1 VPRVQLIVSGTP
13 VETRGVSVHQ
23 SPSSNRAESLASS
36 WSVFRA
42 TKIYDVL
49 CAAPLII
56 WYGSSAGRLMP
67 ALFAKLEIAD
77 VHEIDIAF
85 VLSVLAQTAGIALIL
100 LALIFLLLR
109 RPAKGRAKG
118 ALPRIAAIAGTYLG
132 VAVVWLPPHTMGLM
146 LSFLSLTLIL
156 CGVAFAIFALL
167 HLGRSFSLMAEAR
180 RLVTDGPYASIRHPL
195 YLGEA
200 ISMLG
205 LTLQYLSP
213 LALGIL
219 LLQFAFQLWRM
230 ENEEAVLASQFA
242 EYESYR
248 TRTAR
253 LLPGLY

>member
-1 VPRVQLIVSGTP
+1 MHPP
-13 VETRGVSVHQ
+13 
-23 SPSSNRAESLASS
+23 PSSDRAESFAAS
-36 WSVFRA
+36 WRVFQS

-56 WYGSSAGRLMP
+56 WYGLSAGRLMP

-85 VLSVLAQTAGIALIL
+85 VLSVLAQSAGIALIV
-100 LALIFLLLR
+100 LALVFLLLR
-109 RPAKGRAKG
+109 RPAVGRAKG
-118 ALPRIAAIAGTYLG
+118 PLPRIAAIAGTYLG
-132 VAVVWLPPHTMGLM
+132 VAVVWLPPRAMGLM

-180 RLVTDGPYASIRHPL
+180 
-195 YLGEA
+195 
-200 ISMLG
+200 
-205 LTLQYLSP
+205 TLQYLSP

-219 LLQFAFQLWRM
+219 LLQLVFQLWRM
-230 ENEEAVLASQFA
+230 KNEEAVLASQFA

>member
-1 VPRVQLIVSGTP
+1 
-13 VETRGVSVHQ
+13 
-23 SPSSNRAESLASS
+23 
-36 WSVFRA
+36 
-42 TKIYDVL
+42 
-49 CAAPLII
+49 
-56 WYGSSAGRLMP
+56 MP

-85 VLSVLAQTAGIALIL
+85 VLSVLAQSAGIALIV
-100 LALIFLLLR
+100 LALVFLLLR
-109 RPAKGRAKG
+109 RPAVGRAKG
-118 ALPRIAAIAGTYLG
+118 PLPRIAAIAGTYLG
-132 VAVVWLPPHTMGLM
+132 GAGIWLKPSAMGLM

-180 RLVTDGPYASIRHPL
+180 RLVTDGPYSSIRHPL

-219 LLQFAFQLWRM
+219 LLQLVFQLWRM
-230 ENEEAVLASQFA
+230 KNEEAVLASQFA

>member
-1 VPRVQLIVSGTP
+1 MHPPL
-13 VETRGVSVHQ
+13 
-23 SPSSNRAESLASS
+23 SSDRAESFAAS
-36 WSVFRA
+36 WRVFQS

-56 WYGSSAGRLMP
+56 WYGLSAGRLLP
-67 ALFAKLEIAD
+67 ALFAKLEDAD
-77 VHEIDIAF
+77 VHAIDIAF
-85 VLSVLAQTAGIALIL
+85 VLSVLAQTAGIALIV
-100 LALIFLLLR
+100 LALVFLLLR
-109 RPAKGRAKG
+109 RPAVGRAKG

-132 VAVVWLPPHTMGLM
+132 IAVVWLPPRPMGLM

-180 RLVTDGPYASIRHPL
+180 RLVTDGPYSSIRHPL

-219 LLQFAFQLWRM
+219 LLQLVFQLWRM
-230 ENEEAVLASQFA
+230 KNEEAILASLFP

-248 TRTAR
+248 MQTAR

>member
-1 VPRVQLIVSGTP
+1 MHQPFPSDRTAAKSESFVAFWRVF
-13 VETRGVSVHQ
+13 Q
-23 SPSSNRAESLASS
+23 S
-36 WSVFRA
+36 
-42 TKIYDVL
+42 TKTYDVL
-49 CAAPLII
+49 CAAPLIL
-56 WYGSSAGRLMP
+56 WYGSSAERLTP
-67 ALFAKLEIAD
+67 ALFAKLETAD
-77 VHEIDIAF
+77 VHTIDIAF
-85 VLSVLAQTAGIALIL
+85 VLSVLAQTAGIALIM
-100 LALIFLLLR
+100 LALLFLLLR
-109 RPAKGRAKG
+109 RPAKGKAKG

-132 VAVVWLPPHTMGLM
+132 VAVVWLPPQPMGLM

-180 RLVTDGPYASIRHPL
+180 RLVTDGPYSSIRHPL

-219 LLQFAFQLWRM
+219 VVQFAFQLWRM
-230 ENEEAVLASQFA
+230 KNEETVLASLFP

>member
-1 VPRVQLIVSGTP
+1 M
-13 VETRGVSVHQ
+13 HQ
-23 SPSSNRAESLASS
+23 SPPTVRATARGEGFAAS
-36 WSVFRA
+36 WHVFQF

-56 WYGSSAGRLMP
+56 WYGLSAGRLMP
-67 ALFAKLEIAD
+67 ALFAKFDSAD
-77 VHEIDIAF
+77 IHTIDIAF
-85 VLSVLAQTAGIALIL
+85 VLSVLAQTAGVALIL
-100 LALIFLLLR
+100 LALTFLLVR
-109 RPAKGRAKG
+109 RPAKGKAKG
-118 ALPRIAAIAGTYLG
+118 VLPRIAAVGGTYLG
-132 VAVVWLPPHTMGLM
+132 MAVVWLPPHPMGLM

-180 RLVTDGPYASIRHPL
+180 RLVTDGPYSSIRHPL

-230 ENEEAVLASQFA
+230 KNEENVLASLFP

-253 LLPGLY
+253 LLPGVY

>member
-1 VPRVQLIVSGTP
+1 MPSLF
-13 VETRGVSVHQ
+13 EKFENAYVH
-23 SPSSNRAESLASS
+23 S
-36 WSVFRA
+36 
-42 TKIYDVL
+42 
-49 CAAPLII
+49 
-56 WYGSSAGRLMP
+56 
-67 ALFAKLEIAD
+67 
-77 VHEIDIAF
+77 IDIAF
-85 VLSVLAQTAGIALIL
+85 VLSVLAQTAGIALIV
-100 LALIFLLLR
+100 LALVFLLVR

-132 VAVVWLPPHTMGLM
+132 VAVVWLPPRPMGLM

-156 CGVAFAIFALL
+156 CGVAFAIFALF

-180 RLVTDGPYASIRHPL
+180 RLVTDGPYSRIRHPL

-200 ISMLG
+200 ISMIG

-230 ENEEAVLASQFA
+230 KNEEAVLTSLFP

-253 LLPGLY
+253 LVPGLY

>member
-1 VPRVQLIVSGTP
+1 M
-13 VETRGVSVHQ
+13 HQ
-23 SPSSNRAESLASS
+23 SPPADRAAARTDGFIAS
-36 WSVFRA
+36 WHVFQF
-42 TKIYDVL
+42 TKIYDIL
-49 CAAPLII
+49 CAAPLVI

-67 ALFAKLEIAD
+67 ALFAKLETAN
-77 VHEIDIAF
+77 VNTIDIAF

-100 LALIFLLLR
+100 LALVLLLVR
-109 RPAKGRAKG
+109 RPAKGKAKG
-118 ALPRIAAIAGTYLG
+118 VMPRIAAIAGTYLG
-132 VAVVWLPPHTMGLM
+132 MAVVWLPPHPMGLM

-180 RLVTDGPYASIRHPL
+180 RLVTDGPYSSIRHPL

-230 ENEEAVLASQFA
+230 KNEETVLSLLFP

-253 LLPGLY
+253 LVPGLY